1 LLKKIKLTK
10 LDINTLE
17 KNKDIRKK
25 PLKLSTSGRLQIR
38 KNLGPTGDGPKN
50 TGTKKTIQIVFRN
63 KNNQQK
69 SSSTTQSN
77 FRGSSSF
84 RTPGGGGKALPPAN
98 FFNQPN
104 KNFSGKNRKSL
115 EAKKNVPKKST
126 LKPQND
132 EFGKMNVS
140 KILEQEEQEFDKFPS
155 LAKLKRAREKE
166 KLKSQDGE
174 EINKV
179 GREITIPE
187 IITVQELANRMAEK
201 TADVVKTLMKMG
213 VMANA
218 TQSLEADTAEIVAT
232 ELGHRVKLVNDD
244 DILKEIEDTED
255 PQISQIPRAPVVTIM
270 GHVDHGKTSI
280 LDAFRKSNVVAGES
294 GGITQHIGAY
304 QINNNNKK
312 ITFIDTPGHAAFS
325 NMRARGSKTTDI
337 IILVVAADDGLKPQ
351 TIESISHAKV
361 AKVPMIVAIN
371 KIDLPAAD
379 PDKVRNDLLS
389 HEVVVEKHSGDVL
402 DVEISALK
410 KLNLDKLEEAI
421 HLQAD
426 LLNLK
431 ANNNCSAR
439 GVIIESKLE
448 KGRGSVATVLVQ
460 KGTLKIGD
468 IFVSGSEWG
477 KVKALINDKGENVKK
492 AIPSMPIE
500 VLGFDS
506 NPLAGDDF
514 IVLDS
519 ENSAKKIAEYRFNKK
534 QIHKNKV
541 IKTNVEEM
549 FEQISAGE
557 ATSLPVIIK
566 ADVQGSAE
574 AIENSI
580 IKLSTDEVKTSVI
593 HKGVG
598 AITESDVALANSSKG
613 FIVGF
618 NVRAIP
624 QARDMAKRDGID
636 IKYYS
641 IIYELIDDIK
651 NLLSGLLKPEINEK
665 ITGNVEIRE
674 VFSISKIGNIA
685 GCFVKEGTISRNSK
699 IRILRDSVVIH
710 TGTIGSLKRFKE
722 EVKEVKTGYECGV
735 MIENYSD
742 IKVNDIIETF
752 EVIETTRKL

>member
-1 LLKKIKLTK
+1 M
-10 LDINTLE
+10 E
-17 KNKDIRKK
+17 KNTDNKK
-25 PLKLSTSGRLQIR
+25 APLKLSSSGRLQIR
-38 KNLGPTGDGPKN
+38 KNLGPSGEGPKN
-50 TGTKKTIQIVFRN
+50 VGAKKTIQIVFRN

-84 RTPGGGGKALPPAN
+84 RTPGAGAKAAPAAN

-104 KNFSGKNRKSL
+104 KNYSGKNKKSND
-115 EAKKNVPKKST
+115 AKKNEKKKST
-126 LKPQND
+126 LKPQD
-132 EFGKMNVS
+132 DDLGKINVN
-140 KILEQEEQEFDKFPS
+140 KILDQEAQEFDKFPS

-166 KLKSQDGE
+166 KLKSQEDDDST
-174 EINKV
+174 KV
-179 GREITIPE
+179 GKEITIPE

-213 VMANA
+213 VMAKP

-232 ELGHRVKLVNDD
+232 ELGHKVKLVNDD
-244 DILKEIEDTED
+244 DILKEIEDYSDSED
-255 PQISQIPRAPVVTIM
+255 SLETRAPVVTIM

-280 LDAFRKSNVVAGES
+280 LDAFRSSNVVAGES

-351 TIESISHAKV
+351 TIESISHAKA
-361 AKVPMIVAIN
+361 AKVPIIVAIN
-371 KIDLPAAD
+371 KMDLPAAD
-379 PDKVRNDLLS
+379 PDKVRNELLS
-389 HEVVVEKHSGDVL
+389 HDIVVEKLSGEVL

-410 KLNLDKLEEAI
+410 KTNLDKLEEAI

-426 LLNLK
+426 LLNIK
-431 ANNNCSAR
+431 ANPNRSAR

-448 KGRGSVATVLVQ
+448 KGRGSVVQ
-460 KGTLKIGD
+460 KGTLKVGD

-477 KVKALINDKGENVKK
+477 KVKALVNDKGEKIK
-492 AIPSMPIE
+492 TTLPSMPIE
-500 VLGFDS
+500 VSGFDS

-514 IVLDS
+514 VVVDG
-519 ENSAKKIAEYRFNKK
+519 ENTARKIAEYRFNKK
-534 QIHKNKV
+534 QIQKNKI

-574 AIENSI
+574 AIESSI

-624 QARDMAKRDGID
+624 QARDMAKRVGVDV
-636 IKYYS
+636 KYYS

-651 NLLSGLLKPEINEK
+651 NLLSGLLKPEITEN

-685 GCFVKEGTISRNSK
+685 GCFVKEGAIARNSK

-710 TGTIGSLKRFKE
+710 TGGISSLKRFKE

-735 MIENYSD
+735 MIDNYSD

-752 EVIETTRKL
+752 EVVETARKL

>member
-1 LLKKIKLTK
+1 ME
-10 LDINTLE
+10 N
-17 KNKDIRKK
+17 NKDNKNK

-38 KNLGPTGDGPKN
+38 KNLGPSGSASKN
-50 TGTKKTIQIVFRN
+50 TNIGAKKTIQIVFRN

-69 SSSTTQSN
+69 SSSTTQSS

-84 RTPGGGGKALPPAN
+84 RSPSASSKSSPLTN

-104 KNFSGKNRKSL
+104 KNFSGKNKKTNDS
-115 EAKKNVPKKST
+115 KKNTPKKST
-126 LKPQND
+126 LKPQD
-132 EFGKMNVS
+132 DDFGKINVN

-166 KLKSQDGE
+166 KLQSKDGE
-174 EINKV
+174 DDNKT
-179 GREITIPE
+179 GREIIIPE
-187 IITVQELANRMAEK
+187 IITVQDLANRMAEK

-213 VMANA
+213 VMAKP
-218 TQSLEADTAEIVAT
+218 TQSLEADTAQIVAN

-244 DILKEIEDTED
+244 DILIEIADVEDEE
-255 PQISQIPRAPVVTIM
+255 SLLEARAPVVTIM

-280 LDAFRKSNVVAGES
+280 LDAFRSSNVVAGES

-304 QINNNNKK
+304 QITNSNNKK

-351 TIESISHAKV
+351 TIESISHAK
-361 AKVPMIVAIN
+361 AANVPLIVAIN

-379 PDKVRNDLLS
+379 PDKVRNELLN
-389 HEVVVEKHSGDVL
+389 HEIIVEKMSGEVL

-410 KLNLDKLEEAI
+410 KINLDKLEEAI
-421 HLQAD
+421 LLQAD

-431 ANNNCSAR
+431 ANPNRSCR

-460 KGTLKIGD
+460 KGSLKIGD

-477 KVKALINDKGENVKK
+477 KVKALINDKGENVKD
-492 AIPSMPIE
+492 ALPSMPIE

-514 IVLDS
+514 VVIGS
-519 ENSAKKIAEYRFNKK
+519 ETTARKIAEYRFNKK
-534 QIHKNKV
+534 QIQKNKAL
-541 IKTNVEEM
+541 KTNVEEM
-549 FEQISAGE
+549 FEQISVGE
-557 ATSLPVIIK
+557 ASSLPVIIK

-574 AIENSI
+574 AIESSI
-580 IKLSTDEVKTSVI
+580 IKLSTDEVKTTVI

-598 AITESDVALANSSKG
+598 AITESDVALANSGKG

-624 QARDMAKRDGID
+624 QARDMAKRDGVD

-641 IIYELIDDIK
+641 IIYELIEDIK
-651 NLLSGLLKPEINEK
+651 NLLGGLLKPEVTEK
-665 ITGNVEIRE
+665 ITGNIEIRE
-674 VFSISKIGNIA
+674 VFSITKFGKVA
-685 GCFVKEGTISRNSK
+685 GCFVKEGFIFRNSK
-699 IRILRDSVVIH
+699 IRILRDNVVIH
-710 TGTIGSLKRFKE
+710 TGSINSLKRFKE
-722 EVKEVKTGYECGV
+722 EVKEVKAGYECGV
-735 MIENYSD
+735 MIDNYSD
-742 IKVNDIIETF
+742 IKVKDIIETF
-752 EVIETTRKL
+752 EVIETSRKL

>member
-1 LLKKIKLTK
+1 ME
-10 LDINTLE
+10 N
-17 KNKDIRKK
+17 NKDNIKK

-38 KNLGPTGDGPKN
+38 KNLGPSGGASKAVN
-50 TGTKKTIQIVFRN
+50 SGEKKTIQIVFRN

-84 RTPGGGGKALPPAN
+84 RSPGIGSKPPLTN

-104 KNFSGKNRKSL
+104 KNFGGKNKKANDSRK
-115 EAKKNVPKKST
+115 NMQKKST
-126 LKPQND
+126 LKPQD
-132 EFGKMNVS
+132 DDLGKINVN

-166 KLKSQDGE
+166 KLQSKDGE
-174 EINKV
+174 SDNKV
-179 GREITIPE
+179 GREIIIPE
-187 IITVQELANRMAEK
+187 IITVQDLANRLAEK

-213 VMANA
+213 VMAKP

-232 ELGHRVKLVNDD
+232 ELGHKVKLVKDD
-244 DILKEIEDTED
+244 DILKDIEDVED
-255 PQISQIPRAPVVTIM
+255 LESLMEFRAPVVTIM

-280 LDAFRKSNVVAGES
+280 LDAFRNSNVVAGES

-304 QINNNNKK
+304 QITNSNNKQ

-351 TIESISHAKV
+351 TIESIAHAK
-361 AKVPMIVAIN
+361 AANVPLIVAIN

-379 PDKVRNDLLS
+379 PDKVRNELLN
-389 HEVVVEKHSGDVL
+389 HEIIVEKMSGDVL
-402 DVEISALK
+402 DVEVSALK
-410 KLNLDKLEEAI
+410 KINLDKLEEAI
-421 HLQAD
+421 LLQAD

-431 ANNNCSAR
+431 ANPNRSCR

-460 KGTLKIGD
+460 KGSLKIGD

-477 KVKALINDKGENVKK
+477 KVKALINDKGQNIKE
-492 AIPSMPIE
+492 ALPSMPIE

-514 IVLDS
+514 IVVDS
-519 ENSAKKIAEYRFNKK
+519 ETGARKIAEYRFNKK
-534 QIHKNKV
+534 QNQKNKAL
-541 IKTNVEEM
+541 KTNVEEM
-549 FEQISAGE
+549 FEQISAGQ

-566 ADVQGSAE
+566 ADVQGSTE
-574 AIENSI
+574 AIESSI
-580 IKLSTDEVKTSVI
+580 IKLSTDEVKTTVI

-598 AITESDVALANSSKG
+598 AITESDVALANSGKG

-624 QARDMAKRDGID
+624 QARDMAKRDGVD

-651 NLLSGLLKPEINEK
+651 NLLGGLLKPEITEN

-674 VFSISKIGNIA
+674 VFSISKVGNIG
-685 GCFVKEGTISRNSK
+685 GCFVKEGIISRNSK
-699 IRILRDSVVIH
+699 IRILRDNIVIH
-710 TGTIGSLKRFKE
+710 TGSINSLKRFKE

-752 EVIETTRKL
+752 EIVETIRKL

>member
-1 LLKKIKLTK
+1 M
-10 LDINTLE
+10 E
-17 KNKDIRKK
+17 KNKDNKKK
-25 PLKLSTSGRLQIR
+25 PLKLSSSGRLQIR
-38 KNLGPTGDGPKN
+38 KNLGPSSNKAKQSGN
-50 TGTKKTIQIVFRN
+50 KKTIQIVFRN

-84 RTPGGGGKALPPAN
+84 RSSGNTNIKATIQPN
-98 FFNQPN
+98 YFNQPN
-104 KNFSGKNRKSL
+104 KNFSSKNKKANND
-115 EAKKNVPKKST
+115 AKKTTPKKST
-126 LKPQND
+126 LKPQGDN
-132 EFGKMNVS
+132 KINVK

-155 LAKLKRAREKE
+155 LAKIKRAREKE
-166 KLKSQDGE
+166 KLKSQENEDTK
-174 EINKV
+174 KV
-179 GREITIPE
+179 AREITIPE

-232 ELGHRVKLVNDD
+232 ELGHKVKIVNDD
-244 DILKEIEDTED
+244 DILKEIEDFED
-255 PQISQIPRAPVVTIM
+255 DNNNLLDRAPVVTIM

-280 LDAFRKSNVVAGES
+280 LDAFRDSNVVDGES

-304 QINNNNKK
+304 QINKDDKK

-337 IILVVAADDGLKPQ
+337 IVLVVAADDGLKPQ
-351 TIESISHAKV
+351 TIESIAHAK
-361 AKVPMIVAIN
+361 AANVPIIVAIN

-379 PDKVRNDLLS
+379 PDKIRNDLLT
-389 HEVVVEKHSGDVL
+389 HELIVEKLSGSVL

-410 KLNLDKLEEAI
+410 KTNLDKLEDAI
-421 HLQAD
+421 YLQAD

-431 ANNNCSAR
+431 ANPNRSAR

-477 KVKALINDKGENVKK
+477 KVKALINDKGENVTE
-492 AIPSMPIE
+492 ALPSMPIE
-500 VLGFDS
+500 VLGFDA

-514 IVLDS
+514 IVVES
-519 ENSAKKIAEYRFNKK
+519 ENTARKIGEYRFNKK
-534 QIHKNKV
+534 QIKKNTV
-541 IKTNVEEM
+541 VKTNVEEM

-557 ATSLPVIIK
+557 ITTLPVIIK

-574 AIENSI
+574 AIESSI
-580 IKLSTDEVKTSVI
+580 NKLSNEEVKTDVI

-598 AITESDVALANSSKG
+598 AITESDVALASSGKG

-624 QARDMAKRDGID
+624 QARDIAKRDGVD

-651 NLLSGLLKPEINEK
+651 NLLSGLLKPDITEN

-674 VFSISKIGNIA
+674 VFSISKVGNIA
-685 GCFVKEGTISRNSK
+685 GCFVKEGVIKRNSK
-699 IRILRDSVVIH
+699 IRILRDNVVIH
-710 TGTIGSLKRFKE
+710 SGSINSLKRFKE

-735 MIENYSD
+735 MIENFSD

-752 EVIETTRKL
+752 EVIEVSKKL